1 MPYKYKTLA
10 NTNRQNDTEMCVKL
24 GYTKQST
31 HSVITFNS
39 TNYCVCISM
48 LAVCWS
54 EGHLLVL
61 ISPARVE
68 SSMLFKASTSAAQVT
83 GCLPLPV
90 SHLLRISVFICTGW
104 FKRSCAIILT
114 LEPFLSSRR
123 KMPNRTYLVAIF
135 HSNVDHHSIS
145 ACDYFGNCIRQLER
159 KTHTPTYI
167 NSQLSSI
174 D

>member
-1 MPYKYKTLA
+1 
-10 NTNRQNDTEMCVKL
+10 
-24 GYTKQST
+24 
-31 HSVITFNS
+31 
-39 TNYCVCISM
+39 
-48 LAVCWS
+48 
-54 EGHLLVL
+54 
-61 ISPARVE
+61 
-68 SSMLFKASTSAAQVT
+68 MLFKASTSAAQVT

-159 KTHTPTYI
+159 KTHTPTHI

-174 D
+174 DQLTNHALVTASCCIALITVEFLLVSHLCVCVHVCVCVYRGASEKRTDKGQPQSIA